1 MMQVSELFTLA
12 RDLAHLKVLSVYIDN
27 RVIDPAKREAWRA
40 DLASRLRNTRMQI
53 ASAEERAQF
62 DRAAAF
68 LEESVPQP
76 GGMWAAPGWMA
87 FATHNRVVVIGELP
101 GRVETRVAWQQGAV
115 ITPCLRALKHD
126 CPVIVAVVQSRAAR
140 LYRFVHGA
148 LEALDVMQARTSENG
163 LRNAHRA
170 RTERGG
176 RGYPA
181 PRSALKTEV
190 AHRRQLAQFHRL
202 ATALAG
208 RLTLLAGS
216 DGCILVG
223 GPPQQSRFVF
233 DALPRQLQRRVVVSS
248 ELDQTASTEVI
259 VRAAK
264 RAARE
269 WRSRRG
275 RQLVSRIF
283 VHSGQR
289 AVAGVPALQRALY
302 LKAVDLLLVSPRFL
316 HLERAQAE
324 RLLHAAIAQGADVE
338 ILSGDAGAL
347 LDGVADGLGARLR
360 FSIDA
365 PSQTSTL
372 VDRAPTPIAPRAS

>member
-1 MMQVSELFTLA
+1 MMQASELFTLA

-27 RVIDPAKREAWRA
+27 RAVDPAKRYAWRA
-40 DLASRLRNTRMQI
+40 DLASRLRNTREKI
-53 ASAEERAQF
+53 ADAAERAQF
-62 DRAAAF
+62 ASAAAF

-101 GRVETRVAWQQGAV
+101 GRVETLVAWQQGAV
-115 ITPCLRALKHD
+115 ITPCLRALKHE
-126 CPVIVAVVQSRAAR
+126 CPVIVALVQSRAAR
-140 LYRFVHGA
+140 LYRYVHGT
-148 LEALDVMQARTSENG
+148 LESLGAMEARASGDG
-163 LRNAHRA
+163 LRGARRT

-190 AHRRQLAQFHRL
+190 AHQRQLAQFHRL

-208 RLTLLAGS
+208 RLTLLAGP

-223 GPPQQSRFVF
+223 GPPQQTRFVF
-233 DALPRQLQRRVVVSS
+233 DALPRQLQRRAVVSP
-248 ELDQTASTEVI
+248 ELDQSASSDAI

-264 RAARE
+264 HAARE
-269 WRSRRG
+269 WRARRG

-289 AVAGVPALQRALY
+289 AVAGLPALQRALY

-316 HLERAQAE
+316 HLERGHAE
-324 RLLHAAIAQGADVE
+324 RLLHAALAQGADVE
-338 ILSGDAGAL
+338 VLSGDAGTL
-347 LDGVADGLGARLR
+347 LDGVADGVGARLR

-365 PSQTSTL
+365 PARTSTL
-372 VDRAPTPIAPRAS
+372 FDHSATPIAPRAS

>member
-1 MMQVSELFTLA
+1 MMQASELFTLA

-27 RVIDPAKREAWRA
+27 RVVDPAKRYAWRA
-40 DLASRLRNTRMQI
+40 DLASRLRNTRKKI
-53 ASAEERAQF
+53 ADAAERAQF

-68 LEESVPQP
+68 LGESVPQP

-87 FATHNRVVVIGELP
+87 FATDSRVVVIGELA
-101 GRVETRVAWQQGAV
+101 GRVETLVAWEQGAV
-115 ITPCLRALKHD
+115 ITPCLRAIKHES
-126 CPVIVAVVQSRAAR
+126 PVIVALVHSRAAR
-140 LYRFVHGA
+140 LYRYVHGA
-148 LEALDVMQARTSENG
+148 LEPLEMMQASLFESR
-163 LRNAHRA
+163 LRRLRGA

-181 PRSALKTEV
+181 PRSALKTEI
-190 AHRRQLAQFHRL
+190 AHDRQLTQCHRF
-202 ATALAG
+202 ATAVAR
-208 RLTLLAGS
+208 RLTLLAGPE
-216 DGCILVG
+216 GCILLG

-233 DALPRQLQRRVVVSS
+233 DALPRQLQRRAVISS
-248 ELDQTASTEVI
+248 ELDQTASADLI

-264 RAARE
+264 HAARE

-316 HLERAQAE
+316 QLERGHAE
-324 RLLHAAIAQGADVE
+324 RLLHAALAQGADVE
-338 ILSGDAGAL
+338 VLSGDAGTL
-347 LDGVADGLGARLR
+347 LDSVADGVGARLR
-360 FSIDA
+360 FCVDA
-365 PSQTSTL
+365 PAGISAAFGRS
-372 VDRAPTPIAPRAS
+372 VTPAAPRAS